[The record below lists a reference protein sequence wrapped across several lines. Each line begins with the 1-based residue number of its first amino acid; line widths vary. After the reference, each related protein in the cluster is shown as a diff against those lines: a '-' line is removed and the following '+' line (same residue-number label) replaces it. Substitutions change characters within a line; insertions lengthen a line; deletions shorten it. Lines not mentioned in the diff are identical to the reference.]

1 MKIEPK
7 TEPASPPPPAAPG
20 TPEMEGKEDGEEEGS
35 EEWCAV
41 CHDGGDMLYC
51 CDRCP
56 KIYHLSCYIPPL
68 TEEPPDDWVC
78 LMCATPE
85 EVASYPNKRGK
96 KGHGKLGERDW
107 AICRYTI
114 PNTYSL
120 YNAKFM

>member
-1 MKIEPK
+1 MTQAKGKVKVEPK
-7 TEPASPPPPAAPG
+7 TEPVSPPRPR
-20 TPEMEGKEDGEEEGS
+20 TPEMEGKEGEPAEGES

-56 KIYHLSCYIPPL
+56 KIYPLSCYIPPL
-68 TEEPPDDWVC
+68 PEEPPDDWVC

-85 EVASYPNKRGK
+85 EINQFPNKRGK

-107 AICRYTI
+107 RICR
-114 PNTYSL
+114 
-120 YNAKFM
+120 